1 MNKERRVEIDSLRAI
16 SIISVIVFHLDR
28 SFFPYGYLGVD
39 LFFVISGYL
48 ITRSILNE
56 YKYNNFSFYKFYLRR
71 IRRIFPVLLV
81 VLLVI
86 FFLGLI
92 ILLTADFK
100 KFSESLLTSLGF
112 FSNFYFWITGG
123 YFSVNDELKPLL
135 HLWSLS
141 VEEQFYLFFPLLIF
155 LIFKFSKK
163 KNFFLIVIFII
174 SLISFSLNIY
184 FISKGHR
191 EPIFFL
197 FPARVWQFGAGAFF
211 AFLPEL
217 KIKTIWLDTI
227 YLILALFLIFF
238 NFFFKISFLPD
249 ATLMTVGAILI
260 LYKMNNKKNSFSRL
274 FNFKPFV
281 FIGLISY
288 SLYLW
293 HWPIISFIKYF
304 NVDPIN
310 FQHMLI
316 GVGIT
321 LILSVLSWRFIEQP
335 FLYKYP
341 AKKLLSF
348 VFFSYM
354 FLILSCLA
362 IFFSKDLP
370 SRYDKFPNKL
380 AESVG
385 SRFYC
390 NITEYRI
397 FGDTYACLINSKI
410 KKNPNI
416 ILFGNS
422 HAHMYGHA
430 FKSYLISTNQKGI
443 IVALNSCLPF
453 IDKNISIH
461 CLNKART
468 YFSSIINSKN
478 LEHVLI
484 GFTWYADEL
493 IDQEGNFYKDTDFEM
508 RKNSI
513 NLIIDELK
521 KNNKKIYLIGPIETP
536 NENIASDLSREIIF
550 KNKEN
555 YELFR
560 SSKNFENNYSKIIN
574 FYRKKIN
581 KNFLQPHT
589 ILCEKQNCF
598 FADQDGSF
606 FSDTNHLSYYGSM
619 KMKILFD
626 KINK

>member
-1 MNKERRVEIDSLRAI
+1 MNKVRRAEIDSLRAI
-16 SIISVIVFHLDR
+16 SIISVIVFHLNKD
-28 SFFPYGYLGVD
+28 FFPYGYLGVD

-48 ITRSILNE
+48 ITRSIIND
-56 YKYNNFSFYKFYLRR
+56 YKNNNFSFYNFYLRR
-71 IRRIFPVLLV
+71 IRRIFPVLLT
-81 VLLVI
+81 VLLVT
-86 FFLGLI
+86 FFLGFI
-92 ILLTADFK
+92 ILLTPDFK
-100 KFSESLLTSLGF
+100 RFTESLITSLGF
-112 FSNFYFWITGG
+112 ISNFYFWITGG
-123 YFSVNDELKPLL
+123 YFSSNDELKPLL

-141 VEEQFYLFFPLLIF
+141 VEEQFYLFFPLLMY
-155 LIFKFSKK
+155 LIFKFFKK
-163 KNFFLIVIFII
+163 INSILIIIFII
-174 SLISFSLNIY
+174 SLISFAINIY

-211 AFLPEL
+211 AFLPNL
-217 KIKTIWLDTI
+217 NIKNIWLDSCYVCI
-227 YLILALFLIFF
+227 AILLIFY
-238 NFFFKISFLPD
+238 NFFIKISYLPD
-249 ATLMTVGAILI
+249 ATLMSIGAIMI
-260 LYKMNNKKNSFSRL
+260 LYKKNKKKNYFSNI
-274 FNFKPFV
+274 FNFKPLI

-293 HWPIISFIKYF
+293 HWPIISFIKYI
-304 NVDPIN
+304 NVDPID

-316 GVGIT
+316 GVVIT
-321 LILSVLSWRFIEQP
+321 LFLSILSWKFIEQP
-335 FLYKYP
+335 FLYKYSNN
-341 AKKLLSF
+341 KLFGFVCLS
-348 VFFSYM
+348 YL
-354 FLILSCLA
+354 FLILSSSI
-362 IFFSKDLP
+362 IFFSNNLP

-390 NITEYRI
+390 NLFEYRK
-397 FGDTYACLINSKI
+397 FGDTYACLINSKV
-410 KKNPNI
+410 KKETNI

-430 FKSYLISTNQKGI
+430 FKSYLSSTNQKGY

-461 CLNKART
+461 CLKKARS

-484 GFTWYADEL
+484 GFTWYTDKL
-493 IDQEGNFYKDTDFEM
+493 IDEKGNFYKDTDFVI

-513 NLIIDELK
+513 NLIIDKLK
-521 KNNKKIYLIGPIETP
+521 KNNKKIYLIGPIEIP
-536 NENIASDLSREIIF
+536 NEDIALNLSREIVF

-555 YELFR
+555 YKLFR
-560 SSKNFENNYSKIIN
+560 PIKIFEKRYSEIIDFYEKKFKKNF
-574 FYRKKIN
+574 F
-581 KNFLQPHT
+581 QPHK
-589 ILCEKQNCF
+589 ILCDKLKCY

-619 KMKILFD
+619 KMEVFFD
-626 KINK
+626 NIN